1 MTITISLPPEVE
13 EALKSV
19 GKKSRRDEMFI
30 DKSQPSRT
38 VAHLWATEQPFRS
51 YRRLECDIDP
61 SHYYKHFA
69 VTRLFPT
76 YSTLLTRR

>member
-51 YRRLECDIDP
+51 SRRLEYELAPLITINISP
-61 SHYYKHFA
+61 LRGF
-69 VTRLFPT
+69 F
-76 YSTLLTRR
+76 RRTPCC

>member
-51 YRRLECDIDP
+51 SRRLEYELAP

-69 VTRLFPT
+69 ATRLFPPD
-76 YSTLLTRR
+76 SMLLTRR